1 MAGKIKKKK
10 LFDFKQFL
18 LYNYHGD
25 DMKKKIF
32 YVLLFVS
39 LLFFNVEFINA
50 VTKVNCGNVTDIP
63 KKIPEITSL
72 VVRIVEIAVPIILV
86 ITGSMDLFKAVT
98 AGKEDEMQK
107 SKKILI
113 KRLVLAAIV
122 FFLIVIT
129 RFVVSVAASKND
141 SDNIVSCMDCFLSGK
156 CNAKVVK
163 PGYED
168 LQDPNGGMRRET
180 R

>member
-1 MAGKIKKKK
+1 
-10 LFDFKQFL
+10 
-18 LYNYHGD
+18 
-25 DMKKKIF
+25 MKRKIF
-32 YVLLFVS
+32 YVLLFIC
-39 LLFFNVEFINA
+39 LLFFNIEFINA
-50 VTKVNCGNVTDIP
+50 VTKVACGNITGIP

-72 VVRIVEIAVPIILV
+72 VIQIVEIAVPVILV

-113 KRLVLAAIV
+113 KRLIVASIV

-129 RFVVSVAASKND
+129 RFIVSVAASKND
-141 SDNIVSCMDCFLSGK
+141 SDNIVSCMDCFLSKK
-156 CNAKVVK
+156 CDAKVSK
-163 PGYED
+163 TDYED
-168 LQDPNGGMRRET
+168 TQNSNSGMQRQT